1 MKNRKNKLY
10 TIILTAAL
18 FLSQS
23 MTVFA
28 VTESD
33 VEAVGKET
41 AAGNVF
47 IWFLCA
53 IAFLKISQKIDSFL
67 SSLGINV
74 GHTGGNMMAELM
86 VAARGLTTAKNI
98 AGGSSFRGG
107 SVRMGGSSNSVSQS
121 SFLSGGLAG
130 AVGRQFTQSAM
141 HTMTG
146 HSSNPIS
153 RRAFESSVKKG
164 GDFANGVT
172 AAVAKGNIGYT
183 GSMTGTQAAQALT
196 SYMGQTGIPDA
207 PSYSDV
213 EIGGGRIMGTET
225 SMEYPNG
232 AAFGMRVQTF
242 PLPKK
247 AQKLPYLQSLF
258 PRMKNPQGKI
268 PVWRKPFRKKLPFL
282 MSRAAKRP
290 FSMGRTQDLRRKPQ
304 VHLKHRPAKTHPSL
318 PERGQK
324 PRQQKRKHRIHP

>member
-1 MKNRKNKLY
+1 MKNRKAKIFTLVLVA
-10 TIILTAAL
+10 TT

-28 VTESD
+28 VTKSD

-74 GHTGGNMMAELM
+74 GHTGGNMLAELM

-121 SFLSGGLAG
+121 SILSGGLAG
-130 AVGRQFTQSAM
+130 TVGRHFTQSAM
-141 HTMTG
+141 YTMTG
-146 HSSNPIS
+146 HGSNPIS
-153 RRAFESSVKKG
+153 RKAFESSVRRG

-172 AAVAKGNIGYT
+172 GAVAKGNISHT
-183 GSMTGTQAAQALT
+183 GSMTGAQAAQALI
-196 SYMGQTGIPDA
+196 SYMGQIDIPDA

-213 EIGGGRIMGTET
+213 EIGGGRIVGTET
-225 SMEYPNG
+225 SVEHPNG
-232 AAFGMRVQTF
+232 TAFGMYDTEQYMAPEGHYDTITTADSATWYRQYAVDTVDRT
-242 PLPKK
+242 PYMTGEGKI
-247 AQKLPYLQSLF
+247 AYHENIVQKLPNM
-258 PRMKNPQGKI
+258 P
-268 PVWRKPFRKKLPFL
+268 
-282 MSRAAKRP
+282 
-290 FSMGRTQDLRRKPQ
+290 
-304 VHLKHRPAKTHPSL
+304 
-318 PERGQK
+318 
-324 PRQQKRKHRIHP
+324 KRKDRV